1 MLLLAISIALIF
13 LAFAVFLLGVVGA
26 WSPAT
31 LLPMKT
37 FFARLGTRVTSLF
50 GTHVTARFR
59 QGDTPSGGGNNG
71 NNGNC
76 RCLAC
81 HAFDGI
87 DLPIRAKHKL
97 LPRLAGEFA
106 EDLAS
111 EIEDF
116 LAEADERA

>member
-50 GTHVTARFR
+50 GTRVTARFR
-59 QGDTPSGGGNNG
+59 QGDTGND
-71 NNGNC
+71 GNC

-116 LAEADERA
+116 LVEADERA